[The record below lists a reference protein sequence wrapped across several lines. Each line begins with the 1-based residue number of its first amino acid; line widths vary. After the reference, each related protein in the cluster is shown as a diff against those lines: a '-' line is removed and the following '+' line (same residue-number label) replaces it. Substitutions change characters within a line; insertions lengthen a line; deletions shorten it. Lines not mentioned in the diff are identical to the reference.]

1 VPCEQERRDAMQKHV
16 KKIQDEGK
24 ATAQAYF
31 QSNLQSIEPFI
42 EGKTADLL
50 RAAEVSTSL
59 CF

>member
-1 VPCEQERRDAMQKHV
+1 MQRHV
-16 KKIQDEGK
+16 KNICEYGK

-31 QSNLQSIEPFI
+31 KSNLQSIEPFI

>member
-1 VPCEQERRDAMQKHV
+1 MQKHV